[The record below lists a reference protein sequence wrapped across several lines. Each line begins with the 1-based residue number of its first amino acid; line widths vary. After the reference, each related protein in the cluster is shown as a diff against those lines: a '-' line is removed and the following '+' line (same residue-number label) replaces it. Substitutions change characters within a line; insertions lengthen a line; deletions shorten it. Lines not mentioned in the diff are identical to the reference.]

1 MAHAYLFASGI
12 ILLLYLLAAQVTEDR
27 YEGQSRLNPLVITAG
42 IYGRASL
49 SKLQIF
55 SFSLIVVWMLSYF
68 LVANS
73 TISNLSETVLV
84 LLGISAAGTLSG
96 KLTTVER
103 KRISLGNWT
112 WLVNKGWI
120 KESIQPARRP
130 TSFRD
135 LMTSGKEFD
144 VSKFQ
149 MLAVSVF
156 VGCAMI
162 IIGLKAGSLDKFEI
176 PSNVLVLLGLG
187 QVVYVGGKAVGS
199 STEAD
204 LDEQLTSL
212 RKLEADFVNAVSQTW
227 KVNPPAAV
235 DMAIAKLV
243 APEEYNN
250 YRRSAEE
257 AVIVVKNLI
266 NAQAGQGPQ
275 GEDLDPYLPKI

>member
-1 MAHAYLFASGI
+1 MTYASLFASGI
-12 ILLLYLLAAQVTEDR
+12 ILLLYSLAALVAEDR

-42 IYGRASL
+42 MYGRASL

-55 SFSLIVVWMLSYF
+55 FFSLIVVWMLTYF
-68 LVANS
+68 LMANS

-84 LLGISAAGTLSG
+84 LLGVSAAGTLTG

-103 KRISLGNWT
+103 KRISLENWT

-130 TSFRD
+130 ANFRD

-176 PSNVLVLLGLG
+176 PPNVLILLGLG

-204 LDEQLTSL
+204 LDIKLAAL
-212 RKLEADFVNAVSQTW
+212 RKLEADFVNAVSKEW
-227 KVNPPAAV
+227 KVNSPAAA
-235 DMAIAKLV
+235 DMATAKKV

-250 YRRSAEE
+250 YRKSAEE
-257 AVIVVKNLI
+257 TAIVVKNLI

-275 GEDLDPYLPKI
+275 GDDLDPYLPKI

>member
-1 MAHAYLFASGI
+1 MAHAYLFASGV
-12 ILLLYLLAAQVTEDR
+12 ILLLYLLAAQAAEDR

-55 SFSLIVVWMLSYF
+55 FFSLIVVWMLSYF
-68 LVANS
+68 LMANS
-73 TISNLSETVLV
+73 TIGDLSETVLI

-103 KRISLGNWT
+103 KRISLENWT

-130 TSFRD
+130 ASFRD
-135 LMTSGKEFD
+135 LITSGKEFD

-162 IIGLKAGSLDKFEI
+162 IIGLKAGSLHNFGVPD
-176 PSNVLVLLGLG
+176 NVLVLLGLG
-187 QVVYVGGKAVGS
+187 QVVYVGGKVVGS

-204 LDEQLTSL
+204 LDVQITSL
-212 RKLEADFVNAVSQTW
+212 RKLESDFVNTVSQIW
-227 KVNPPAAV
+227 KVSPPAAA
-235 DMAIAKLV
+235 DMKDAKHV
-243 APEEYNN
+243 APEEYHN
-250 YRRSAEE
+250 YRRSAELV
-257 AVIVVKNLI
+257 AIVVKNLI

-275 GEDLDPYLPKI
+275 SEDLDPYFPKI